1 MRPYELSTDTSLD
14 IAINPQYVAQIE
26 SYTGSESLSFIVMDG
41 GKRYLVKENCKEL
54 AERLEKLA
62 TSVAFFTKYTY
73 FLCKQTVYFAT

>member
-1 MRPYELSTDTSLD
+1 MLQFYKTTDESGLD
-14 IAINPQYVAQIE
+14 ISINPQYVAQIE

-62 TSVAFFTKYTY
+62 NYGG
-73 FLCKQTVYFAT
+73 C

>member
-1 MRPYELSTDTSLD
+1 MLQFYKTTDESGLY

-62 TSVAFFTKYTY
+62 NYGG
-73 FLCKQTVYFAT
+73 C

>member
-1 MRPYELSTDTSLD
+1 MLQFYKTTDEAGLD

-62 TSVAFFTKYTY
+62 NYGG
-73 FLCKQTVYFAT
+73 C

>member
-1 MRPYELSTDTSLD
+1 MLQFYKTTDEAGLD

-62 TSVAFFTKYTY
+62 NYVG
-73 FLCKQTVYFAT
+73 C

>member
-1 MRPYELSTDTSLD
+1 MLQFYKTTDESGLD

-41 GKRYLVKENCKEL
+41 GKRYLVKENCKDL

-62 TSVAFFTKYTY
+62 NYGG
-73 FLCKQTVYFAT
+73 C

>member
-1 MRPYELSTDTSLD
+1 MLQFYKTTDESGLE
-14 IAINPQYVAQIE
+14 IAVNPVYVAQIE

-62 TSVAFFTKYTY
+62 NYGGV
-73 FLCKQTVYFAT
+73 

>member
-1 MRPYELSTDTSLD
+1 MLQFYKTTDESGLE

-62 TSVAFFTKYTY
+62 NYGG
-73 FLCKQTVYFAT
+73 C

>member
-1 MRPYELSTDTSLD
+1 MLQFYKTTDESGLD

-62 TSVAFFTKYTY
+62 NYGG
-73 FLCKQTVYFAT
+73 C

>member
-1 MRPYELSTDTSLD
+1 MLQFYKTTDEAGLD

-26 SYTGSESLSFIVMDG
+26 SYTGSDSLSFIVMDG

-62 TSVAFFTKYTY
+62 NYGG
-73 FLCKQTVYFAT
+73 C